1 MKLRRAATTC
11 LLFCVAAGL
20 AVAAPQD
27 DSGEYNE
34 YAIMPSHFPKNAPRF
49 EDYPAARYD
58 KPGVPARWRDSAMSR
73 MYRTRLSAWS
83 RERPNF
89 AGHFILAT
97 WGCGTD
103 CTQLAVIDARNGK
116 VFHPQGVTSN
126 VAVNVHPDLLEPAGS
141 FMGAWHGE
149 GALRYRA
156 DSRLL
161 VLIGAPNEDNKRR
174 GISFYQWTD
183 TQLKLVRHV
192 HVAWYPD

>member
-1 MKLRRAATTC
+1 MKLRCAIAAC
-11 LLFCVAAGL
+11 LLAGATAAA

-34 YAIMPSHFPKNAPRF
+34 YTIMPSHYPKDAPRF
-49 EDYPAARYD
+49 QDYPAARYG
-58 KPGVPARWRDSAMSR
+58 KPGVPARWRDSAESR
-73 MYRTRLSAWS
+73 MYRTRLGAWS
-83 RERPNF
+83 REQPNF

-103 CTQLAVIDARNGK
+103 CTHLAIIDARNGK
-116 VFHPQGVTSN
+116 VFHPPGVRTN
-126 VAVNVHPDLLEPAGS
+126 VAVNVHPDLLEPASG
-141 FMGAWHGE
+141 FMDAWHGA

-161 VLIGAPNEDNKRR
+161 VLIGSPEESNERR
-174 GISFYQWTD
+174 GISFYQWTG
-183 TQLKLVRHV
+183 TRLKLVRHV